1 MEDIRFHL
9 AFGFFEYRGWAHKFR
24 RPFFAGAKKSG
35 KPLIREA
42 PFPELYSY
50 PWERI
55 VLPGNLSLVGPGAI
69 GRRVS
74 NDTSLPPFRLS

>member
-1 MEDIRFHL
+1 MEPHIFHL
-9 AFGFFEYRGWAHKFR
+9 ACGFFEYRGWAHKFR

-42 PFPELYSY
+42 PFRELYSY

-55 VLPGNLSLVGPGAI
+55 VLLGNLSVVGLGAI

-74 NDTSLPPFRLS
+74 YDASLPPFRLS